1 MGVITSSLTCC
12 CPKQNNTTNNAIRLN
27 IDDIDRNNELQD
39 DRQNVKTNNINN
51 LGIRPSVSVIK
62 RIINPEDH
70 YQLDQELG
78 EGAYGRVVKVIH
90 KQTGQIRAMKIVDK
104 QLLDEAVDSKEIE
117 NEISVLKSLDHPN
130 IIKVYEYFDY
140 KTHLFIVNELIPNG
154 DLFKLIETKKSISEL
169 YSLRIIYQVLAAV
182 KYLHSENVIH
192 GDIKPENIMIDNFGN
207 CSFSNKQTYTSEELA
222 SFEVKLIDFGTSK
235 FFSKNKVFNKLIG
248 TSFYV
253 APEVILGGYHRQCD
267 LWSCGVVLYTM
278 LSGGFP
284 FYSQDEDE
292 LYEKIK
298 NDQPDFKNFPKVDPN
313 TLDLISKLLEKNP
326 LDRINAN
333 KSLEHPAFEKLNQI
347 IAKKNEKIVGQ
358 DYSKNVLG
366 RLKKSKSNVKFHQ
379 AITTFITHNFLSKE
393 IASKHKNLFKALD
406 KDGDGRLTTSELI
419 EGYAKAG
426 YNYKKEEIEQII
438 HSIDKDNNGYI
449 ELEEFIS
456 ASVDINVLLSETNI
470 KLAFE
475 TIDIDSSG
483 KISFDEIAS
492 FLSGDDSTLIEDEV
506 MCKIIEEVGK
516 EKTDEFSLEDF
527 TKIMT
532 VLKNSSDI

>member
-1 MGVITSSLTCC
+1 MGVISSSFTCC
-12 CPKQNNTTNNAIRLN
+12 CPKQQNNITTSVKLN
-27 IDDIDRNNELQD
+27 VDDIDKNNELHD
-39 DRQNVKTNNINN
+39 SRQVSKVINIHDM
-51 LGIRPSVSVIK
+51 GIRPSVSVIK
-62 RIINPEDH
+62 RVINPEDH

-90 KQTGQIRAMKIVDK
+90 KQTGLIRAMKIVDK
-104 QLLDEAVDSKEIE
+104 QILDESVDPREIE
-117 NEISVLKSLDHPN
+117 NEISILKSLDHPN

-140 KTHLFIVNELIPNG
+140 KTHLFIVSELIPNG
-154 DLFKLIETKKSISEL
+154 DLFKLIDNKKSLSEL

-182 KYLHSENVIH
+182 KYLHAENVVH

-207 CSFSNKQTYTSEELA
+207 CSFTNKSNYTTEDLT

-278 LSGGFP
+278 ISGGFP

-298 NDQPDFKNFPKVDPN
+298 NDQPDFKNFPNVNPN
-313 TLDLISKLLEKNP
+313 TIDLISKLLEKNP
-326 LDRINAN
+326 LDRINAT
-333 KSLEHPAFEKLNQI
+333 KSLEHPAFEKLNSL
-347 IAKKNEKIVGQ
+347 IAKKNEKIVVQ
-358 DYSKNVLG
+358 EYSKDVLS

-393 IASKHKNLFKALD
+393 VASKHKNLFKALD
-406 KDGDGRLTTSELI
+406 KDGDGRLTTSELV

-438 HSIDKDNNGYI
+438 QVIDKDNNGYI

-456 ASVDINVLLSETNI
+456 ASVDINILLSETNI

-475 TIDIDSSG
+475 TIDIDNSG
-483 KISFDEIAS
+483 KITFDEIGA
-492 FLSGDDSTLIEDEV
+492 FLSGDDSTLIDDEI
-506 MCKIIEEVGK
+506 MCNIVEEIGK
-516 EKTDEFSLEDF
+516 EKNDEFTLEDF
-527 TKIMT
+527 TKIMN
-532 VLKNSSDI
+532 VLKNNSN